1 MDSLLDMNDFAAFL
15 MECREYKRA
24 LEILNYCLTRV
35 PKSQHSSI
43 DTSILKQHEAAVK
56 SNCTIIRNRT
66 CSASTTT
73 STDNGFVYRNPLRLT
88 ESDLYQ
94 PNIDPEMT
102 MSSNLIFN
110 IALCHHLIALE
121 MSSLTSSSSSSS
133 PRMIHDKHCIK
144 RLKGALK
151 LYELGFHMHSK
162 KGVEGMSMNYALA
175 LINNCANIYEALG
188 STTKAQRFY
197 NHMLSSLMMMI
208 DGGEAEKVDELD
220 GYLQNASRL
229 ILGSENMAAAA

>member
-1 MDSLLDMNDFAAFL
+1 MDALLEMNDFAAFL

-35 PKSQHSSI
+35 PKSQHTSI
-43 DTSILKQHEAAVK
+43 DTSILKQHNSAVK
-56 SNCTIIRNRT
+56 SNCVKIKNRT
-66 CSASTTT
+66 CSAST
-73 STDNGFVYRNPLRLT
+73 STENSFVYRNPLRMT
-88 ESDLYQ
+88 ETELHQ

-110 IALCHHLIALE
+110 IALCHHLIAVD
-121 MSSLTSSSSSSS
+121 MSSACATSSSS
-133 PRMIHDKHCIK
+133 PQIIQDKHCIK

-162 KGVEGMSMNYALA
+162 KGVEGMSMNFALA

-188 STTKAQRFY
+188 STTKAHRFY

-220 GYLQNASRL
+220 GYLRNASRL